1 MRFNLFK
8 SSGIDGSNSLTGGGG
23 GCGGCGGCGGGA
35 ADCCIG
41 GDGEAEDFVAF
52 FFLLFGTVFFR
63 SLLNGFLVFI
73 NMYRG
78 ISSSHEDSP
87 ESTDGVLSDMSE
99 EAFAESL
106 AESLDLFPLL
116 PDLGRFF
123 GCCCFCFCCCCF
135 CWTKICVEGRGAKVP
150 AQPLEAC
157 HRDGPLPHVSQQ

>member
-23 GCGGCGGCGGGA
+23 GCAGCAGGA

-87 ESTDGVLSDMSE
+87 ESTDGVLSNISE

-123 GCCCFCFCCCCF
+123 GCFGCFCCCF